1 LSGAPPPDLPLK
13 GEEKTPFPSSQAWG
27 LSPRS
32 RYPSLVPLQQLSL
45 FDLSPPPPRPSG
57 RILIAP
63 GARAAEA
70 LLLER
75 LDALLAEVRKDP
87 GLLRV
92 PVRIVVP
99 SRSLRL
105 HVAAAIVRRRGRS
118 VAGVSVQ
125 TLFGLAAEI
134 LERSGESAPRGGSLL
149 DVFAQRA
156 ARDEPSLRRGLEDLT
171 DGFAAVTGTVRDLL
185 DAGFEPIHAEAAE
198 EALASDGPFVASRAD
213 VERARALV
221 RSAAWA
227 EAALRASGLGRA
239 STLLRR
245 AAEVVELP
253 GTAGEEALPA
263 RALLI
268 HGFADATGVATDL
281 IEALLRRR
289 GAWLILDHP
298 PKPEGE
304 GSEREFTARFAERL
318 GHSSAVEAA
327 LPEPEGSAPGLEACE
342 AVGAEAES
350 REIASRVRALL
361 DAGERPEGIGVVARD
376 LNPYRFALRRHFDRL
391 GIPFS
396 GVGEHGG
403 LRPAGRR
410 ARALLELLR
419 GGEAVPSDRWL
430 DAVMTLPEAAHS
442 PAVPKARGGGWVDLR
457 LAFAAL
463 GAGRLRD
470 ATELRLEEVLRKGFY
485 YLPIRQGLQVVG
497 EEDEVPDDG
506 EEGVRRNEAHAR
518 RRKIHGS
525 LIRAAVRAAKR
536 TRERL
541 AAWPA
546 EAPAADHLARLRAL
560 LTADLGWDLGAEEA
574 APVLSALRELERE
587 IPASFRLER
596 DEMRLLVEALLEA
609 AGASGIGGQGGGI
622 QVLSVTEARA
632 RTFDHLFVMGLNRDV
647 FPRGIRE
654 DPLLPDD
661 LRRVLQRVLPD
672 VPIKRSGFDEE
683 RYLFAQL
690 LSAAPAVTLSWQTA
704 DDDGKPL
711 PASPL
716 VERLRERLAIAR
728 TPPLWSLPK
737 AGPLPGP
744 RTAAEHAVMAGLY
757 APRRWW
763 GRVLKMAIKE
773 SRAELEA
780 SAFDLSPERLATA
793 RLAVVEEMDPDL
805 RTPEGRAARFR
816 LGPYFGFIG
825 KIPGGGEGEPRLRD
839 LYVTQLENLAACPW
853 QLFLVRLLRIEPTPD
868 PLAALPSVD
877 PVILGNVV
885 HGVLEKIARPPGR
898 EKARGGVRELD
909 PVAMGWP
916 EERDVEQMLYTESV
930 RLLEEEGIFLP
941 GLARALAFRARPLLD
956 TARDMDWSKGAVPV
970 LATEYEGE
978 LDVGDA
984 PGSLR
989 HVLFKADRVDKDA
1002 GGLVIWTDYKT
1013 GRPISTAHKPE
1024 VRRRHFLDRVRK
1036 GTHLQAVAYLLG
1048 SDGESKGRYLFLRPG
1063 LDDGDREL
1071 AVTTADEDFIE
1082 AFAAASEAVLA
1093 AWEAGSFFPRLVE
1106 LDGRKEPGRCGY
1118 CSVAEACLRHD
1129 SGARQRLFAWTE
1141 QALASLAP
1149 EEQALLRVW
1158 RLGVKPLDPRPDP
1171 HPLAPSPVPSR
1182 PPAPGE
1188 GEGLE
1193 NRTPGENRG
1202 NVSPLSRGGRGR
1214 GDGRGAGGEG
1224 PGGGPS

>member
-1 LSGAPPPDLPLK
+1 V
-13 GEEKTPFPSSQAWG
+13 
-27 LSPRS
+27 SP
-32 RYPSLVPLQQLSL
+32 QQLSL
-45 FDLSPPPPRPSG
+45 FDVLQAPLRPSG
-57 RILIAP
+57 RILIAS

-70 LLLER
+70 ALMER
-75 LDALLAEVRKDP
+75 LDALLAEVRRDP
-87 GLLRV
+87 GLLKV

-125 TLFGLAAEI
+125 TLFGLASEI
-134 LERSGESAPRGGSLL
+134 LERSGEAAPRGGSLL

-156 ARDEPSLRRGLEDLT
+156 ARAEPSLRRGLEDLA

-185 DAGFEPIHAEAAE
+185 DAGFEPVHAEAVE
-198 EALASDGPFVASRAD
+198 EALASDGPLAGSKPE

-221 RSAAWA
+221 RSAARA
-227 EAALRASGLGRA
+227 EAAMRTLGLGRA

-245 AAEVVELP
+245 AAELVERP
-253 GTAGEEALPA
+253 EIADDEALPA
-263 RALLI
+263 RAILV

-289 GAWLILDHP
+289 GAWMILDHP

-304 GSEREFTARFAERL
+304 GAETEFTARFAERL
-318 GHSSAVEAA
+318 GHSSGVET
-327 LPEPEGSAPGLEACE
+327 APPLEENAPLLDARE

-350 REIASRVRALL
+350 REVAAQIRALL
-361 DAGERPEGIGVVARD
+361 DGAARPEGIGVVARD

-403 LRPAGRR
+403 LTPAGRR

-419 GGEAVPSDRWL
+419 EGEAVPSDRWL
-430 DAVMTLPEAAHS
+430 DAVITLPEAAHT
-442 PAVPKARGGGWVDLR
+442 PAAPLARGGGWVDLR

-470 ATELRLEEVLRKGFY
+470 ATELRLEDVLRKGSY
-485 YLPIRQGLQVVG
+485 ALPIRQGLQTVG
-497 EEDEVPDDG
+497 QEEDAPDDG
-506 EEGVRRNEAHAR
+506 EEGVRSNEAHAR
-518 RRKIHGS
+518 RRRIPGS

-541 AAWPA
+541 AAWPD
-546 EAPAADHLARLRAL
+546 EAPAAEHLKNLRSL
-560 LTADLGWDLGAEEA
+560 LTADLGWDLAAEEA
-574 APVLSALRELERE
+574 APVRAALDELERE
-587 IPASFRLER
+587 VPARFRLER
-596 DEMRLLVEALLEA
+596 DEMRLLIENLLAA
-609 AGASGIGGQGGGI
+609 AGASPLGGQGGGV

-632 RTFDHLFVMGLNRDV
+632 RTFDHLFLMGLNRDV

-661 LRRVLQRVLPD
+661 LRRILQRVLPD

-690 LSAAPAVTLSWQTA
+690 LSAAPAVTLSWQTT

-716 VERLRERLAIAR
+716 VERLRERLEIAKA
-728 TPPLWSLPK
+728 PPLWSLPK

-773 SRAELEA
+773 SRAELAE

-793 RLAVVEEMDPDL
+793 RLAVLEEMDPDL
-805 RTPEGRAARFR
+805 RTDEGRAARFR

-868 PLAALPSVD
+868 PLAALPGVD
-877 PVILGNVV
+877 PVLLGNVV
-885 HGVLEKIARPPGR
+885 HGVLDKIARPPGR
-898 EKARGGVRELD
+898 ENVRGNVRDLD
-909 PVAMGWP
+909 PVTAVWP
-916 EERDVEQMLYTESV
+916 EGREVEEMLYKESL

-941 GLARALAFRARPLLD
+941 GLARALADRARPLLD

-970 LATEYEGE
+970 MATEFEGE
-978 LDVGDA
+978 LDVGEV

-989 HVLFKADRVDKDA
+989 HVLFKADRVDKAA

-1013 GRPISTAHKPE
+1013 GRPISTARKAD

-1063 LDDGDREL
+1063 IDDGEREL
-1071 AVTTADEDFIE
+1071 AVTTADQDFIE

-1141 QALASLAP
+1141 AALAALPP
-1149 EEQALLRVW
+1149 EEAALLRVW
-1158 RLGVKPLDPRPDP
+1158 RLGAKPMERQ
-1171 HPLAPSPVPSR
+1171 
-1182 PPAPGE
+1182 E
-1188 GEGLE
+1188 EK
-1193 NRTPGENRG
+1193 
-1202 NVSPLSRGGRGR
+1202 
-1214 GDGRGAGGEG
+1214 
-1224 PGGGPS
+1224 